1 MEVRKLLNQDVEK
14 ILSRLEA
21 LETNEVEIDLEDEE
35 EKTISVSFHLISR
48 DEFEDGQLGYR
59 EDEEGNSF
67 VGNNE
72 GDWKESW
79 FVIGY
84 DEDLGD
90 PIFVD
95 INNKNYP
102 ILTAEHGMGEWEPS
116 VLYDSLEDF
125 IKDIK

>member
-1 MEVRKLLNQDVEK
+1 MLNQDVEK

-35 EKTISVSFHLISR
+35 EKTISVSFHLLSR
-48 DEFEDGQLGYR
+48 DEFEEGQLGYR

>member
-1 MEVRKLLNQDVEK
+1 MLNQDLEK
-14 ILSRLEA
+14 ILSRFEA
-21 LETNEVEIDLEDEE
+21 LENNEIEINFESVEE
-35 EKTISVSFHLISR
+35 ETISVSFHLFSK
-48 DEFEDGQLGYR
+48 DEFEEGQLGYR

-95 INNKNYP
+95 IHNKSYP
-102 ILTAEHGMGEWEPS
+102 VLTAEYGMGEWEPS
-116 VLYDSLEDF
+116 VLYDSLEEF
-125 IKDIK
+125 LKDIK

>member
-1 MEVRKLLNQDVEK
+1 MFNKDVEE
-14 ILSRLEA
+14 ILNRLET
-21 LETNEVEIDLEDEE
+21 LKTNEVDIDFVDEE
-35 EKTISVSFHLISR
+35 GEIISVSFHLFSK
-48 DEFEDGQLGYR
+48 DEFEEEQLGYR

-67 VGNNE
+67 VGDND

-90 PIFVD
+90 PIFID

-116 VLYDSLEDF
+116 LLYDSLEEF
-125 IKDIK
+125 IKDCKEG

>member
-1 MEVRKLLNQDVEK
+1 MLNQDVEK

-35 EKTISVSFHLISR
+35 EKTISVSFHLLSR
-48 DEFEDGQLGYR
+48 DEFEEGQLGYR
-59 EDEEGNSF
+59 EDEKGNSF

-72 GDWKESW
+72 GDWKVSW

-95 INNKNYP
+95 IHNKNYP
-102 ILTAEHGMGEWEPS
+102 VLTAEHGMGEWEPS
-116 VLYDSLEDF
+116 ILYDSLEDF

>member
-1 MEVRKLLNQDVEK
+1 LLNKDIEK
-14 ILSRLEA
+14 ILSKIEVLKNNEIELEIK
-21 LETNEVEIDLEDEE
+21 NEQQEV
-35 EKTISVSFHLISR
+35 ISVCYHLFTK
-48 DEFEDGQLGYR
+48 DEFEEGQLGYR

-67 VGNNE
+67 TGTNE

-102 ILTAEHGMGEWEPS
+102 ILTAEHGMGEWVPTI
-116 VLYDSLEDF
+116 LYNSLEGF
-125 IKDIK
+125 INDIK

>member
-1 MEVRKLLNQDVEK
+1 MFNKDVEE
-14 ILSRLEA
+14 ILNRLET
-21 LETNEVEIDLEDEE
+21 LKTNEVEIDFEDEE
-35 EKTISVSFHLISR
+35 GEIISVSFHLFSKA
-48 DEFEDGQLGYR
+48 EFEEEQLGYR

-79 FVIGY
+79 FVIGC

-102 ILTAEHGMGEWEPS
+102 VLTAEHGMGEWEPS
-116 VLYDSLEDF
+116 VLYDSLEEF

>member
-1 MEVRKLLNQDVEK
+1 MLNQDVEK

-21 LETNEVEIDLEDEE
+21 LETNEVAIDLEDGEGNI
-35 EKTISVSFHLISR
+35 ISTSFHLFSK
-48 DEFEDGQLGYR
+48 DEFEEGQLGYR

-72 GDWKESW
+72 GDWKENW

-95 INNKNYP
+95 ISNKNYP
-102 ILTAEHGMGEWEPS
+102 VLTAEHGMGEWEPS
-116 VLYDSLEDF
+116 ILYVSLEGF

>member
-1 MEVRKLLNQDVEK
+1 LFNKDVEE
-14 ILSRLEA
+14 ILNRLET
-21 LETNEVEIDLEDEE
+21 LKTNEVDIDFEDEE
-35 EKTISVSFHLISR
+35 GEIISVSFHLFSKVK
-48 DEFEDGQLGYR
+48 FEEEQLGYR
-59 EDEEGNSF
+59 EDEEGKSF

-116 VLYDSLEDF
+116 LLYDSLEEF
-125 IKDIK
+125 IKDCK

>member
-1 MEVRKLLNQDVEK
+1 LFNKDVED
-14 ILSRLEA
+14 ILNRLET
-21 LETNEVEIDLEDEE
+21 LKTNEVEIDFEDEE
-35 EKTISVSFHLISR
+35 GEIISVSFHLFSK
-48 DEFEDGQLGYR
+48 DEFEKEQLGYR

-95 INNKNYP
+95 ISNKNYP
-102 ILTAEHGMGEWEPS
+102 VLTAEHGMGEWEPS
-116 VLYDSLEDF
+116 LLYDSLEEF
-125 IKDIK
+125 IKDSK

>member
-1 MEVRKLLNQDVEK
+1 MLNQDVEK

-21 LETNEVEIDLEDEE
+21 LETNEVEIDLEDKE
-35 EKTISVSFHLISR
+35 EKTISVSFHLLSR

-125 IKDIK
+125 IKVIK

>member
-1 MEVRKLLNQDVEK
+1 MLNQDIEK
-14 ILSRLEA
+14 ILSRPETLK
-21 LETNEVEIDLEDEE
+21 TNEVQIDFEDDEGEI
-35 EKTISVSFHLISR
+35 ISVFFHLFFK
-48 DEFEDGQLGYR
+48 DEFKEGQLGYR

-102 ILTAEHGMGEWEPS
+102 VLTAEHGMGEWEPS
-116 VLYDSLEDF
+116 VLYDSLEEF

>member
-1 MEVRKLLNQDVEK
+1 LFNKDVED
-14 ILSRLEA
+14 ILNRLET
-21 LETNEVEIDLEDEE
+21 LKTNEVEIDFEDEE
-35 EKTISVSFHLISR
+35 GEIISVSFHLFSK
-48 DEFEDGQLGYR
+48 DEFEEEQLGYR

-95 INNKNYP
+95 ISNKNYP
-102 ILTAEHGMGEWEPS
+102 VLTAEHGMGEWEPS
-116 VLYDSLEDF
+116 LLYDSLEEF
-125 IKDIK
+125 IKDNK

>member
-1 MEVRKLLNQDVEK
+1 MFNKDVEE
-14 ILSRLEA
+14 ILNRLET
-21 LETNEVEIDLEDEE
+21 LKTNEVEIDFEDEE
-35 EKTISVSFHLISR
+35 GEIISVSFHLFSK
-48 DEFEDGQLGYR
+48 DEFEEEQLGYR

-95 INNKNYP
+95 ISNKNYP
-102 ILTAEHGMGEWEPS
+102 VLTAEHGMGEWEPS
-116 VLYDSLEDF
+116 LLYDSLEEF
-125 IKDIK
+125 IKDSK

>member
-1 MEVRKLLNQDVEK
+1 MLNKDVVK
-14 ILSRLEA
+14 ILSRLKA
-21 LETNEVEIDLEDEE
+21 LETSEIQIDFESEE
-35 EKTISVSFHLISR
+35 EEIISVSFHLFSK
-48 DEFEDGQLGYR
+48 DEFEEGQLGYR

-67 VGNNE
+67 IGNNE
-72 GDWKESW
+72 GDWKVGW

-102 ILTAEHGMGEWEPS
+102 VLTAEHGMGEWEPS
-116 VLYDSLEDF
+116 VLYDSFEEF
-125 IKDIK
+125 INNIK

>member
-1 MEVRKLLNQDVEK
+1 MLNQDLEK
-14 ILSRLEA
+14 ILRRFEA
-21 LETNEVEIDLEDEE
+21 LKEGVEE
-35 EKTISVSFHLISR
+35 ETISVSFHLFSK
-48 DEFEDGQLGYR
+48 DEFEEGQLGYR

-95 INNKNYP
+95 IHNKNYP
-102 ILTAEHGMGEWEPS
+102 VLTTEHGMGEWEPS
-116 VLYDSLEDF
+116 VLYDSLEEF
-125 IKDIK
+125 LKDIK

>member
-1 MEVRKLLNQDVEK
+1 MLLNQDLEK
-14 ILSRLEA
+14 ILKRFEA
-21 LETNEVEIDLEDEE
+21 LETNEIEISLEGEKE
-35 EKTISVSFHLISR
+35 EKMSTFFHLFSKE
-48 DEFEDGQLGYR
+48 EFEEGQLGYR

-67 VGNNE
+67 VGNDE

-95 INNKNYP
+95 IQNKNYP
-102 ILTAEHGMGEWEPS
+102 VLIAEHGMGEWEPS
-116 VLYDSLEDF
+116 VLYDSLEEF
-125 IKDIK
+125 LKDIK

>member
-1 MEVRKLLNQDVEK
+1 MLNQDLEK
-14 ILSRLEA
+14 ILSRFEA
-21 LETNEVEIDLEDEE
+21 LETNEIEINFEGVEE
-35 EKTISVSFHLISR
+35 ETISVSFHLFSK
-48 DEFEDGQLGYR
+48 DEFEEGQLGYR

-95 INNKNYP
+95 IHNKNYP
-102 ILTAEHGMGEWEPS
+102 VLTAEHGMGEWEPS

-125 IKDIK
+125 LKDIK

>member
-1 MEVRKLLNQDVEK
+1 MFNKDVEE
-14 ILSRLEA
+14 ILNRLET
-21 LETNEVEIDLEDEE
+21 LKTNEVEIDFEDEE
-35 EKTISVSFHLISR
+35 GEIISVSFHLFSK
-48 DEFEDGQLGYR
+48 DEFEEEQLGYR
-59 EDEEGNSF
+59 EDDKGNSF

-95 INNKNYP
+95 ISNKNYP
-102 ILTAEHGMGEWEPS
+102 VLTAEHGMGEWEPS
-116 VLYDSLEDF
+116 LLYDSLEEF
-125 IKDIK
+125 IKDSK